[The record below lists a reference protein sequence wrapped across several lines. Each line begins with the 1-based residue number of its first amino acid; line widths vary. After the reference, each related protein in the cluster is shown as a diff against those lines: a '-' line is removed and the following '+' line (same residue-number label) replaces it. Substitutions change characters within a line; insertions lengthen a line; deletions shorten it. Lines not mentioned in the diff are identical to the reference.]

1 VSTLRLFWGDNSIY
15 SWNNANEA
23 KTNGLEELV
32 GEGAD
37 SEENTADDE
46 VEAEEQALEREDQ
59 RGEVDQD
66 LAYK

>member
-1 VSTLRLFWGDNSIY
+1 LCGDNCNC
-15 SWNNANEA
+15 SWNNADET
-23 KTNGLEELV
+23 KTNGLEELIS
-32 GEGAD
+32 EGAD